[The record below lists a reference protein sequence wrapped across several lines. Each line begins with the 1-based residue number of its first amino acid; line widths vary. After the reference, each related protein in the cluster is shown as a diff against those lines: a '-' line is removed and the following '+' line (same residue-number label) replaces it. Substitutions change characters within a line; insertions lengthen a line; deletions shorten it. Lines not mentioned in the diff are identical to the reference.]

1 MEPRV
6 VGRYALYGEIAA
18 GGMATVHLG
27 RLLGPVGF
35 SRTIAIKRLH
45 PSYARDPEFVSMF
58 LDEARLAARIR
69 HPNVVPT
76 LDVVATQG
84 ELFLVMEYIQGESL
98 AHVIKA
104 AARLGQR
111 IPSRIALSILAGAL
125 QGLHAAH
132 EARDERGMSLGLVHR
147 DVSPQ
152 NILIGV
158 DGMAR
163 VLDFG
168 VAKAAGRAQSTR
180 EGVLKGKLGYMA
192 PEQIHQEP
200 IGRAADIH
208 AAAVVLWEALV
219 GARLFRGGS
228 EAELLACVLAHDVQP
243 PSTRV
248 PDVPSEV
255 DAIVMRGL
263 AKSPGDR
270 FATARDM
277 ALALDRC
284 GSASLGEVAEW
295 LESVV
300 GSSLAK
306 RAAEVSEV
314 EARSAVTDASLH
326 VAASGDD
333 APSAPASTPTRAAAA
348 PTSPDVGLS
357 PDTGLS
363 PDVMPSLSVHV
374 PIAGEARRQRI
385 QLGVTAALLAIAALG
400 GAAVALSVTRGAA
413 ANGVAAPS
421 AAVAS
426 SAAPSVAPPPMSAL
440 PTASVAPEPAMS
452 APPAASAVPE
462 PRPTAPIASAKFP
475 LAPSGPRKAA
485 PRPAQG
491 PKSPFDLGGRD

>member
-1 MEPRV
+1 MIGPTEPRV

-35 SRTIAIKRLH
+35 SRTVAIKRLH

-98 AHVIKA
+98 AHVLKA

-111 IPSRIALSILAGAL
+111 VPLRVALSILAGAL

-180 EGVLKGKLGYMA
+180 EGVLKGKLAYMA

-208 AAAVVLWEALV
+208 AAAAVLWEVLA
-219 GARLFRGGS
+219 GMRLFRGNS
-228 EAELLACVLAHDVQP
+228 EAELLASVLAHDVHP
-243 PSTRV
+243 PSERAPEV
-248 PDVPSEV
+248 PPEV

-263 AKSPGDR
+263 AKAPGDR
-270 FATARDM
+270 FATAREM

-295 LESVV
+295 LEAVA
-300 GSSLAK
+300 GNSLAN
-306 RAAEVSEV
+306 RAAQVSDV
-314 EARSAVTDASLH
+314 EARSAGSDTSLQ
-326 VAASGDD
+326 VATSKNDEGEGDAASVPPPSRSVTAPDVEVSGPVSTDG
-333 APSAPASTPTRAAAA
+333 PSA
-348 PTSPDVGLS
+348 
-357 PDTGLS
+357 
-363 PDVMPSLSVHV
+363 
-374 PIAGEARRQRI
+374 GEQRRRRI
-385 QLGVTAALLAIAALG
+385 QLGVTAGLLAAAALG
-400 GAAVALSVTRGAA
+400 GAAIALTVARGGNAA
-413 ANGVAAPS
+413 AQGTS
-421 AAVAS
+421 A
-426 SAAPSVAPPPMSAL
+426 SAL
-440 PTASVAPEPAMS
+440 VVPAVGAQTTSAPTASTQPTAAPASSTSVPAEATAEPSSSSPAPKAS
-452 APPAASAVPE
+452 VTAKPAIPANAGRKAPP
-462 PRPTAPIASAKFP
+462 RAP
-475 LAPSGPRKAA
+475 
-485 PRPAQG
+485 QG
-491 PKSPFDLGGRD
+491 TKSPFDLGGRD